1 MLQSLLQLTGT
12 SLDGFPVLAVI
23 ALARTGLASVIFMGE
38 KHYRILLT
46 KEEHENRYQRL
57 FLMTTSLKN
66 EVYFM
71 KKNSEEIESV
81 MSNAYRLYEKLSELG
96 VPEETKRMSLA
107 IARDV
112 HEIKRITCVS
122 CRELRMRSARRAG
135 SA

>member
-1 MLQSLLQLTGT
+1 
-12 SLDGFPVLAVI
+12 
-23 ALARTGLASVIFMGE
+23 MGE

-112 HEIKRITCVS
+112 HEIKKDYLHIMQGI
-122 CRELRMRSARRAG
+122 ENEGAHEPAG
-135 SA
+135 PLQDS